1 MMKHEEQRILILA
14 PTGRDATITHQILR
28 GAGLECR
35 VCADMQETCSLMA
48 EGAGAIV
55 LADEALSRS
64 SLMCLTEVLDGQ
76 QSWSDIPLIV
86 FPANG
91 ENTAI
96 LLDRLGARA
105 NVMILERPV
114 RIEILVNAV
123 KAALRARRRQYQTR
137 DLLFKLAAADREKDL
152 FLATLSHELRTPL
165 TAILGW
171 SRLLQAGELPKEKAE
186 LALEVINRNATAQV
200 QLIADILSVSQ
211 IVAGSLQVEM
221 EPVELAPVIEAAIES
236 TRPSAEARNVHIATM
251 LEADVTVLGDAGRL
265 QQIVT
270 NLLTNAIKFTAPKGR
285 IEVELASAGG
295 HCQIVVRD
303 TGKGI
308 SPEFLPHVF
317 DRFRQADSSA
327 TRTEGGLGL
336 GLAIVQHLVTL
347 HKGTVVAKS
356 DGLNTGAAFTV
367 TLPSTQRSMERTMA
381 SAAPTE
387 AALDG
392 LYILAVDDDQESL
405 CVLET
410 TLRQYGAAV
419 TAVNSAHAALET
431 LKTRRPDVLVSDIAM
446 PELSGY
452 DLLREVAAVVPD
464 GSSIPAIAL
473 TGYASHDDRQRTLA
487 AGFRVHMPKP
497 FEPLELVRSIDQLRP
512 RAQTINNL
520 GRG

>member
-35 VCADMQETCSLMA
+35 VCAAMQETCSLMA

-221 EPVELAPVIEAAIES
+221 EPVELEPVIEAAIES
-236 TRPSAEARNVHIATM
+236 ARPTAQARNNKNATI

-347 HKGTVVAKS
+347 HKGTVAAKS
-356 DGLNTGAAFTV
+356 DGLNTGAALTV

-392 LYILAVDDDQESL
+392 LYILVVDDDPESL

-487 AGFRVHMPKP
+487 AGFRLHMPKP

>member
-1 MMKHEEQRILILA
+1 MKHEEQRILILA

-55 LADEALSRS
+55 LADEALSGS

-137 DLLFKLAAADREKDL
+137 DLVFKLAAADREKDL
-152 FLATLSHELRTPL
+152 FLATLSHELRNPL

-221 EPVELAPVIEAAIES
+221 EPVELEPVIEAAIES
-236 TRPSAEARNVHIATM
+236 IRPSAEARNIHIATM

-347 HKGTVVAKS
+347 HKGTVAAKS
-356 DGLNTGAAFTV
+356 DGLNAGAEFTV

-387 AALDG
+387 VALDG